1 MSCSIVS
8 ASAGL
13 SSLAIAAFYA
23 KASWAGW
30 AGLSLATIAI
40 GTKFLYAYFKDTP
53 FEGFVKKTMFYNWF
67 RYKLKDELF
76 LSIQELGQEKYRR
89 KSLEAM
95 TNKDELYMDVSY
107 LLEEFIYLHSFLFN
121 FEPQLSFIKKSV
133 PVLNAYGKLID
144 HRPVITEM
152 MLNVS
157 SDLSLLAADIQE
169 VEIESYFVKDNLDL
183 WFGYQEEPTPLFK
196 NNSYEAFFIS
206 RDVAHKLSNH
216 LALTNDERKYISERQ
231 RYNGIEETDLANSR
245 FKFSYR
251 KKLGE
256 LTSFD
261 GKSLEFV
268 GAEPIAAVHGDD
280 NHYLVLMVKMKTS
293 DGHFIPMPHN
303 TTKEE
308 RWLCYTYAST
318 LSRRANSAKL
328 TFKESGI
335 YTKNKF
341 WKKTI

>member
-1 MSCSIVS
+1 MAIDVVDGVEAWSDRDYDAMSCSIVS

-53 FEGFVKKTMFYNWF
+53 FEGFVKKTMLYDSF
-67 RYKLKDELF
+67 RYELKDELF

-144 HRPVITEM
+144 HRPVITET

-169 VEIESYFVKDNLDL
+169 IEIESYFVKDNLDL

-196 NNSYEAFFIS
+196 NNSYETLFIS

-251 KKLGE
+251 K
-256 LTSFD
+256 
-261 GKSLEFV
+261 
-268 GAEPIAAVHGDD
+268 
-280 NHYLVLMVKMKTS
+280 N
-293 DGHFIPMPHN
+293 
-303 TTKEE
+303 
-308 RWLCYTYAST
+308 
-318 LSRRANSAKL
+318 
-328 TFKESGI
+328 
-335 YTKNKF
+335 
-341 WKKTI
+341 